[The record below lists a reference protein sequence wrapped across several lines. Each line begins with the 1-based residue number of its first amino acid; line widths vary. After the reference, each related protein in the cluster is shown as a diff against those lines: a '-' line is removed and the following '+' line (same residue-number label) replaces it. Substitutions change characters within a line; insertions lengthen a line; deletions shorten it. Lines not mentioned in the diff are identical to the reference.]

1 MKDVHWLARLG
12 VRFEESSKVGF
23 VVRHNSESSLVVD
36 VKSKQRLDPI
46 LMELEES
53 ILRKNIE
60 SFTQGE
66 DRVLCYQQ
74 ILYVLDVDGLSEKIM
89 DNADCSR
96 YSIY

>member
-12 VRFEESSKVGF
+12 VRFEESLKVGL

-36 VKSKQRLDPI
+36 VKSKQRLDPL

-60 SFTQGE
+60 SFSQGE

-74 ILYVLDVDGLSEKIM
+74 ILYVLDVDGSREKIM
-89 DNADCSR
+89 DDADCSR
-96 YSIY
+96 YFIY